1 MPPRATCSWPR
12 SRTSLRY
19 GGSHAQRE
27 VFEDTLL
34 QTLAMAERYEEATT
48 RLQARLDRRESRLD
62 ANLLARV
69 TAAG

>member
-1 MPPRATCSWPR
+1 MPPPATCCSPR
-12 SRTSLRY
+12 SPTSSRY

-34 QTLAMAERYEEATT
+34 QALVLAERYEEATT
-48 RLQARLDRRESRLD
+48 RLLVRLDRRASRLD

-69 TAAG
+69 AAAG